1 MKHLQFL
8 RGAAAL
14 TKLGSQTL
22 YDVAVEMNVWKA
34 KPSNGEDTVRTGAAA
49 LTQLAAVI
57 GECCD
62 GSWQ

>member
-14 TKLGSQTL
+14 TKLGSQTP
-22 YDVAVEMNVWKA
+22 YDEAVEMDEQKA
-34 KPSNGEDTVRTGAAA
+34 KLNSREDAIRTRAVA
-49 LTQLAAVI
+49 LMQLVAVI